1 VKLVPYKS
9 QLPLPNF
16 IFMVFFASKYKRVRS
31 MPKASEIKKNAAVEL
46 NGKTYIVKDI
56 NKMTP
61 SGRAGASLYRMR
73 LYEVGT
79 GAKADESFKADEILN
94 LVDFHRNKVSF
105 SYVDGDEY
113 VFMDDE
119 DYSSYSLNSET
130 ISEELP
136 FITENTKGLQI
147 LLVEEKPVGIELPAS
162 VDVIIIETDPSIK
175 GSSASARTKPATLA
189 TGLVVQVPEY
199 IASGEKIRVNT
210 AESKFMGR
218 ADP

>member
-1 VKLVPYKS
+1 
-9 QLPLPNF
+9 
-16 IFMVFFASKYKRVRS
+16 MVFFASNYLRVKA
-31 MPKASEIKKNAAVEL
+31 MPKASEIKKNAAVEH
-46 NGKTYIVKDI
+46 NGKTYLVKDI
-56 NKMTP
+56 NKLTP

-79 GAKADESFKADEILN
+79 GAKADESFKADEMLN

-105 SYVDGDEY
+105 SYMDGDEY

-119 DYSSYSLNSET
+119 DYTSYFLNSET
-130 ISEELP
+130 ISDERP
-136 FITENTKGLQI
+136 FITEDTKGLQV

-162 VDVIIIETDPSIK
+162 VDLLITETDPSIK
-175 GSSASARTKPATLA
+175 GASASARTKPATLS

-199 IASGEKIRVNT
+199 IASGEKIKVNT

-218 ADP
+218 SDT